1 MKDKLFTRQEVE
13 ELMEI
18 SVETTDEEVG
28 RSQNF
33 RYTGD
38 AYFGA
43 SGIELKNKFIQD
55 EIEYLIKRRKTN

>member
-1 MKDKLFTRQEVE
+1 MEDKLFTRQEVE

-33 RYTGD
+33 RYIGD
-38 AYFGA
+38 VYFN
-43 SGIELKNKFIQD
+43 SSDILLKNKFIQD
-55 EIEYLIKRRKTN
+55 EIESLIERRKTN

>member
-1 MKDKLFTRQEVE
+1 MEDKLFTRQEVE

-33 RYTGD
+33 RIITNNFKD
-38 AYFGA
+38 
-43 SGIELKNKFIQD
+43 
-55 EIEYLIKRRKTN
+55 LIYSHN